1 MTVRQLDAE
10 ALYRNLLESVRRSL
24 AGDEAT
30 PLAIVGIRTGGVWI
44 AERLHADLGTA
55 AAQGV
60 LTSAFHRDDHS
71 TRGIPT
77 TIGATR
83 LDFPVADS
91 RILLVDDIL
100 FTGRTIRAALE
111 AMGTYGRP
119 RAVQLAVMIDRGHRE
134 LPIRPDYV
142 GKNLP
147 TSHRERIQVQLVEID
162 EVDRVLLVPSP
173 EEG

>member
-100 FTGRTIRAALE
+100 FTGRTIRAALNE
-111 AMGTYGRP
+111 IFDYGRP
-119 RAVQLAVMIDRGHRE
+119 QRVELAVLVDRGGRQ
-134 LPIRPDYV
+134 LPLQADHVGGSVDVGPD
-142 GKNLP
+142 
-147 TSHRERIQVQLVEID
+147 ERLVLSQETTGRLALRIEAAHD
-162 EVDRVLLVPSP
+162 
-173 EEG
+173 